1 MGVLSSDDEYLSPH
15 SDFASLNGTEDVL
28 RLDKDSTSSS
38 VLPRVVDECVSG
50 VEDTPLTAMHGAEN
64 VPRGLVVRVTN
75 LDSNLSCHVPLHAL
89 HAAAQT
95 ESLSLLHRDEQD
107 DDEGCVV
114 HEGISGGYRSGV
126 LRRSITRLRTFSHLR
141 TARMSVTRR
150 SSTTPTNNTT
160 FDNSINRSYSTQH
173 HRSTRTTNT
182 TGTTSATGATNT
194 TGTTSAPGTTDT
206 TGTTSAPGT
215 TNTTGTT
222 SAPGTTSVENAR
234 KDFIDLF
241 NPVSVV
247 HNDLLDKLVRSR
259 DTCTAA
265 LRVDEVP
272 LGGYECQRRPRS
284 HTTENDPKDVQQ
296 HDDVQQH
303 VQQHNDVQRHGDD
316 MSS

>member
-182 TGTTSATGATNT
+182 TGTTSA
-194 TGTTSAPGTTDT
+194 
-206 TGTTSAPGT
+206 
-215 TNTTGTT
+215 
-222 SAPGTTSVENAR
+222 PGTTSVENAR